1 MKNIWVIA
9 LVLLLVSGCTTT
21 QIRNGKVQNSEPK
34 LVNLLPAKIHGYE
47 YFDYKNFE
55 GDLGYRLRFIKEHDD
70 NHIADIYI
78 WPVSTETLKYPHR
91 EIVLSVA
98 EGALNDI
105 YTVQEA
111 GVYSNVKVLDGKEY
125 NNNGQI
131 MAMYKL
137 TMLRQ
142 NLNSIS
148 YLYVTEF
155 GDKYLKLRISLPD
168 NEVNRERED
177 IEQFMLDLLNR
188 IINNIESA

>member
-1 MKNIWVIA
+1 M
-9 LVLLLVSGCTTT
+9 
-21 QIRNGKVQNSEPK
+21 VQNTEPK
-34 LVNLLPAKIHGYE
+34 LVNLLPEKIHGYE
-47 YFDYKNFE
+47 YFDYKKFE
-55 GDLGYRLRFIKEHDD
+55 GDFGYRLRFIKEHDD
-70 NHIADIYI
+70 SHIADIFI

-105 YTVQEA
+105 YNVQDA

-137 TMLRQ
+137 TMLRK

-155 GDKYLKLRISLPD
+155 GGKYLKLRISLPD

-177 IEQFMLDLLNR
+177 IEPFMLDLLNR
-188 IINNIESA
+188 IINDIESA